1 MTKRIMKEHPFR
13 ENCWQ
18 LLCAN
23 PGVKEWNSKDGEWTL
38 PAHGLGTCL
47 PTITSLEAA
56 WQPCVTNM
64 ASFNFI
70 NGSKINH
77 TRTCSVSVL
86 QAQCKG
92 EKPGKAEDFHRLWTG
107 GREKGDKGRQKGGK
121 EEKKEARKRTYFMKT
136 FFIHSWNTCNR
147 Q

>member
-1 MTKRIMKEHPFR
+1 MCGGGAWLLAGVLLLLLLLTRGGAVRGENSPSTHTTQPHRNWAFLPRSTLCRIPSR
-13 ENCWQ
+13 
-18 LLCAN
+18 
-23 PGVKEWNSKDGEWTL
+23 NS
-38 PAHGLGTCL
+38 
-47 PTITSLEAA
+47 
-56 WQPCVTNM
+56 M
-64 ASFNFI
+64 
-70 NGSKINH
+70 
-77 TRTCSVSVL
+77 SVL